1 MNAQQAIAF
10 SIKPLTFAIAMLGIH
25 GCATQPSASQPLSQR
40 VLQANQQLVSRQSY
54 AYDYRVNVVRPPLR
68 SAQALPASP
77 NRLKLIGQLSK
88 AKHLDARQQAL
99 VTEGV
104 NHQTREQ
111 SEVGQVMDILTK
123 RFEFASTG
131 VVDLRR
137 GQMSI
142 VPEFRYVQNNAGAF
156 IKVPL
161 AADFARSKVYADLSG
176 LSEFATDPQYDGRY
190 IEYDYSKLLKD
201 KKIDKKALFK
211 VFEQMSLLNATLA
224 KESDYQPLA
233 LTTEDKAKGVSQ
245 RIGYRIGYNQML
257 AEYLL
262 FFHVNKR
269 YLKSFINPADFAK
282 DDELKQLGSLAVSP
296 RYLMKK
302 AFDSNELASVEEK
315 AYESAMRLYEAID
328 KMRAQS
334 DDSAADP
341 ASADAAEAMD
351 SLETQTATDEST
363 TDEPTTDESTSD
375 ELAQTAKA
383 LAAFD
388 KYQSDK
394 LVSAA
399 ALAKII
405 EANPQAFKALQAEIS
420 KEANSSFI
428 SMDDDIRIS
437 YGLNHHNQL
446 LNMVAMSDL
455 PAFEKT
461 TPTTNQPKTQMR
473 TVVNFYDYGKARVN
487 PDIFNKAITWQQ
499 ASKDN
504 NLWAATKQSKVFDS
518 DKNLEALSYS
528 LLKQNK
534 GFVETFVTLYTYQFV
549 LQKDE
554 ASLGEIDMS
563 ALNAAAT
570 KLAKIQADNYAVMN
584 TDSRQQDAIT
594 DVDAYVDDELAEH
607 IAGIVDKTYRN
618 QQYLQQIAK
627 LKAQGKSDAQIF
639 SQLYQTISD
648 KPSDVASDVESAAAV
663 AAQAAAA
670 VDVVE
675 ESEEQ
680 QACSLLLDTDKLDK
694 TSRTRLAK
702 ICEKIDTA
710 TAQEQAESQ
719 QSSYADTASSDAAAS
734 APMTAADIAKQT
746 QARDKFNQ
754 LLGEIAIEDMQ
765 TQAKHISLSDEG
777 DDELIEKLKP
787 HFEASYDFDYDAY
800 KAAYQLLLLSQ

>member
-1 MNAQQAIAF
+1 MNAQQAITF
-10 SIKPLTFAIAMLGIH
+10 CIKPLTFAIVLLGIH

-68 SAQALPASP
+68 SAQALAASP
-77 NRLKLIGQLSK
+77 NRLKLIGQLST
-88 AKHLDARQQAL
+88 AQHLDARQQAL

-201 KKIDKKALFK
+201 KKIDKRALFK

-233 LTTEDKAKGVSQ
+233 LTAEDKAKGVSQ
-245 RIGYRIGYNQML
+245 RIGYRISYNQML

-282 DDELKQLGSLAVSP
+282 DDELKQLSSLAVSP

-302 AFDSNELASVEEK
+302 AFDSHELASVEEK

-351 SLETQTATDEST
+351 SLETQTA

-437 YGLNHHNQL
+437 YGLNRQNQL

-461 TPTTNQPKTQMR
+461 TPPTNQPKTQMR

-554 ASLGEIDMS
+554 ASLNEIDMA
-563 ALNAAAT
+563 ALNSAAT

-584 TDSRQQDAIT
+584 TDSRQQEAVTDA
-594 DVDAYVDDELAEH
+594 DAYVDDELAEH

-648 KPSDVASDVESAAAV
+648 KPSDVESAAAAV
-663 AAQAAAA
+663 EAAAA

-694 TSRTRLAK
+694 NSRTRLAK
-702 ICEKIDTA
+702 ICAKIDKA
-710 TAQEQAESQ
+710 TAS
-719 QSSYADTASSDAAAS
+719 ASRDAAKS
-734 APMTAADIAKQT
+734 APITAADIAKQK

-754 LLGEIAIEDMQ
+754 LLGEIAIEDMH

-777 DDELIEKLKP
+777 DDKLIEKLKP